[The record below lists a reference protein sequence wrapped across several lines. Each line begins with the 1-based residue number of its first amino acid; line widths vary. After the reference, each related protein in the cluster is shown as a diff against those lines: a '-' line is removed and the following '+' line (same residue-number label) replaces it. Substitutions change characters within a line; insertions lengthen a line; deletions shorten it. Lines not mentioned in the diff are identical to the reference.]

1 MARASTLRSDY
12 SSGEVERLLG
22 LTQRQLGYWASTHVV
37 DPQETRGSGT
47 GRRLRFSYGD
57 LVRLSVI
64 KRLLDAGMSLQ
75 AIRRSISFLRT
86 LPDVEEP
93 LSDLYLT
100 SDGHTIYAR
109 RGADEVL
116 DALRGGQ
123 MVLALGL
130 DGVMRTLDSQIVEL
144 RQRRG
149 RSGTAAEG
157 ERDVHSA

>member
-1 MARASTLRSDY
+1 MGQSNPIRTDY

-37 DPQETRGSGT
+37 DPHESRGSGT
-47 GRRLRFSYGD
+47 GRRLRYSFED

-75 AIRRSISFLRT
+75 AVRRSIEFLRT
-86 LPDVEEP
+86 LPDIREP
-93 LSDLYLT
+93 LSDVYLT
-100 SDGHTIYAR
+100 SDGTTIYAHQ
-109 RGADEVL
+109 GADQIL

-130 DGVMRTLDSQIVEL
+130 VGVMRDLETQIVEL
-144 RQRRG
+144 QTRRQHKQAPAKQTQ
-149 RSGTAAEG
+149 TA
-157 ERDVHSA
+157 